1 MFGTYNRLNVPVSA
15 SNIAVIRAARCKLKN
30 PRNPAERE
38 ARHNFY
44 RAMLDHHASAQ
55 GLVREW
61 RL

>member
-1 MFGTYNRLNVPVSA
+1 MFGTYNRLNVRVSA
-15 SNIAVIRAARCKLKN
+15 SNIAVIRAARRKLKN

-44 RAMLDHHASAQ
+44 RAMLAYHASAQ
-55 GLVREW
+55 GIVREY